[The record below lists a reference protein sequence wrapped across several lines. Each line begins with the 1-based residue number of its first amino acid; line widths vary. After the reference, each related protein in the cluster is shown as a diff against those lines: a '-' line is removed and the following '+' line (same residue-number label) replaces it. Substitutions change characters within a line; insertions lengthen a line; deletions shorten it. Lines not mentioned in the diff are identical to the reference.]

1 MHILITGATGF
12 IGQKLLKRLTN
23 QHHKVAIHS
32 RKKLHE
38 VDTNVRVFSGE
49 LNQFQKEII
58 AFSPEYVFHLAG
70 SSIYPKNAEEEVEL
84 WSANVL
90 YGNTLLS
97 ILKEIPGLV
106 FVNFT
111 TSLAYDGTE
120 LYPFNYYALTKAN
133 FVQSL
138 YYFTRYYNF
147 RVFNLILYTIYGKG
161 DKTKRALNY
170 ILDSLDASEPIS
182 MSPGEQVMD
191 FIHVEDV
198 IGLCLQLLEN
208 KPNKKIEE
216 IHVGTGRGI
225 TLKES
230 ARCIELLSKQKTNI
244 EFGAIPYRKEEKMVN
259 IAPIDNNRFW
269 KSTLSFE
276 NGIEFLLLNSNE

>member
-1 MHILITGATGF
+1 MRILITGATGF
-12 IGQKLLKRLTN
+12 IGQKLLKRLTD
-23 QHHKVAIHS
+23 QHHTLAIHV
-32 RKKLHE
+32 RKQLHE
-38 VDTNVRVFSGE
+38 VDSNVLVFSGE

-58 AFSPEYVFHLAG
+58 DFSPEYVFHLAG
-70 SSIYPKNAEEEVEL
+70 CSVYPKNANEEVEL

-97 ILKEIPGLV
+97 IIKETPGLV

-120 LYPFNYYALTKAN
+120 LKPFSYYALTKAN

-138 YYFTRYYNF
+138 HYFTHYDNV
-147 RVFNLILYTIYGKG
+147 RVFNLILYTVYGEG
-161 DKTKRALNY
+161 DNTKRVLNY
-170 ILDSLDASEPIS
+170 ILDSLDAIEPIS
-182 MSPGEQVMD
+182 MSPGEQIMD
-191 FIHVEDV
+191 FIHVDDV

-225 TLKES
+225 TLKE
-230 ARCIELLSKQKTNI
+230 AAKLIELLSKYKTNI
-244 EFGAIPYRKEEKMVN
+244 EFGAIPYRREEKMVN
-259 IAPIDNNRFW
+259 VALIENNRFW
-269 KSTLSFE
+269 KSTIPFE
-276 NGIEFLLLNSNE
+276 KGIELILLYSNK

>member
-1 MHILITGATGF
+1 MRILITGATGF
-12 IGQKLLKRLTN
+12 IGQKLLKRLTD
-23 QHHKVAIHS
+23 QHHTLAIHA
-32 RKKLHE
+32 RKQLQE
-38 VDTNVRVFSGE
+38 VDSNVLVFTGA

-58 AFSPEYVFHLAG
+58 VFSPEYVFHLAG

-97 ILKEIPGLV
+97 ILKELPGLV

-120 LYPFNYYALTKAN
+120 LYPFSYYALTKAN

-138 YYFTRYYNF
+138 HYFTRFCNF

-182 MSPGEQVMD
+182 MSPGEQIMD
-191 FIHVEDV
+191 FIHVDDV
-198 IGLCLQLLEN
+198 IGLCLLLLEN
-208 KPNKKIEE
+208 KPNKKMEE
-216 IHVGTGRGI
+216 IHVGTGRGT
-225 TLKES
+225 TLKQAAQLIAS
-230 ARCIELLSKQKTNI
+230 LSYRKANI
-244 EFGAIPYRKEEKMVN
+244 HFGSIPYRKEEKMVN
-259 IAPIDNNRFW
+259 IAPISQNRFW
-269 KSTLSFE
+269 KSSVEIETGFLSL
-276 NGIEFLLLNSNE
+276 I

>member
-1 MHILITGATGF
+1 MKILITGSSGF
-12 IGQKLLKRLTN
+12 IGQKLLKRLTD
-23 QHHKVAIHS
+23 QHHKVAIHA
-32 RKKLHE
+32 RKQLHE
-38 VDTNVRVFSGE
+38 VDSNVQVFTGA
-49 LNQFQKEII
+49 LNHFQKEII
-58 AFSPEYVFHLAG
+58 AFLPEYVFHLAG

-120 LYPFNYYALTKAN
+120 LHPFSYYALTKAN

-138 YYFTRYYNF
+138 HYFTRYYNL
-147 RVFNLILYTIYGKG
+147 RVFNLILYTVYGKG

-182 MSPGEQVMD
+182 MSPGEQLMD
-191 FIHVEDV
+191 FIHVDDV
-198 IGLCLQLLEN
+198 IGLCLLLLEN
-208 KPNKKIEE
+208 KPHKKIEE
-216 IHVGTGRGI
+216 IHVGTGRGT
-225 TLKES
+225 TLKQAAQLIAS
-230 ARCIELLSKQKTNI
+230 LSHQKANI
-244 EFGAIPYRKEEKMVN
+244 HFGSIPYRKEEKLVN
-259 IAPIDNNRFW
+259 IAPISQNRFW
-269 KSTLSFE
+269 NSSVEIETGFLS
-276 NGIEFLLLNSNE
+276 LL

>member
-1 MHILITGATGF
+1 MRILITGATGF
-12 IGQKLLKRLTN
+12 IGQKLLKRLSN
-23 QHHKVAIHS
+23 QHHTLAIHA
-32 RKKLHE
+32 RKQLQE
-38 VDTNVRVFSGE
+38 VDSNVQVFTGT
-49 LNQFQKEII
+49 LNHFQKEII

-70 SSIYPKNAEEEVEL
+70 SSIYPKNAEEEGEL

-97 ILKEIPGLV
+97 ILNEIPGLV

-120 LYPFNYYALTKAN
+120 LYPFSYYALTKAN

-138 YYFTRYYNF
+138 QYFTRYYNVH
-147 RVFNLILYTIYGKG
+147 VFNLILYTVYGEG
-161 DKTKRALNY
+161 DNTKRALNY

-191 FIHVEDV
+191 FIHVDDV

-208 KPNKKIEE
+208 KPHKKIEE

-225 TLKES
+225 TLKE
-230 ARCIELLSKQKTNI
+230 AAKMIELLSKDITNI
-244 EFGAIPYRKEEKMVN
+244 EFGAIPYRKEEKIVN
-259 IAPIDNNRFW
+259 VALIENNRFW
-269 KSTLSFE
+269 KSTIPFE
-276 NGIEFLLLNSNE
+276 KGIESLILTSNK

>member
-1 MHILITGATGF
+1 MRILITGATGF
-12 IGQKLLKRLTN
+12 IGQKLLKRLTD
-23 QHHKVAIHS
+23 QYHTVAIHS
-32 RKKLHE
+32 RKQLQE
-38 VDTNVRVFSGE
+38 VDTNVRVFSGA

-70 SSIYPKNAEEEVEL
+70 SSSYPKNAEEEVEL

-120 LYPFNYYALTKAN
+120 LYPFSYYALTKAN

-138 YYFTRYYNF
+138 HYFTRYYNF

-170 ILDSLDASEPIS
+170 ILDSLDASEPIT
-182 MSPGEQVMD
+182 MSPGEQIMD
-191 FIHVEDV
+191 FIHVDDV

-208 KPNKKIEE
+208 KPHKKIEE
-216 IHVGTGRGI
+216 IHVGTGRGT
-225 TLKES
+225 TLKQAAQLIAS
-230 ARCIELLSKQKTNI
+230 LSHQKANI
-244 EFGAIPYRKEEKMVN
+244 HFGSIPYRKEEKMVN
-259 IAPIDNNRFW
+259 IAPISQNRFW
-269 KSTLSFE
+269 KSSVEIETGFLSL
-276 NGIEFLLLNSNE
+276 I

>member
-1 MHILITGATGF
+1 MRILITGATGF
-12 IGQKLLKRLTN
+12 IGQKLLKQLN
-23 QHHKVAIHS
+23 DQHHTLAIHS
-32 RKKLHE
+32 LKQLHE
-38 VDTNVRVFSGE
+38 VDSNVIVFTGE

-97 ILKEIPGLV
+97 IIKEIPGLV

-120 LYPFNYYALTKAN
+120 LYPFSYYALTKAN
-133 FVQSL
+133 FIQSL
-138 YYFTRYYNF
+138 NYYARFHSLF
-147 RVFNLILYTIYGKG
+147 VFNLILYTVYGKG

-182 MSPGEQVMD
+182 MSSGEQLMD

-198 IGLCLQLLEN
+198 IGLCLLLLEH
-208 KPNKKIEE
+208 KPNEKMEE
-216 IHVGTGRGI
+216 IHVGTGRGT
-225 TLKES
+225 TLKQAAQLIAS
-230 ARCIELLSKQKTNI
+230 LGHQKANI
-244 EFGAIPYRKEEKMVN
+244 HFGSIPYRKEEKMVN
-259 IAPIDNNRFW
+259 IAPISQNRFW
-269 KSTLSFE
+269 KSSVEIETGFLTL
-276 NGIEFLLLNSNE
+276 I

>member
-1 MHILITGATGF
+1 MRILITGATGF
-12 IGQKLLKRLTN
+12 IGQKLLKRLTD
-23 QHHKVAIHS
+23 QHHKVAIHA
-32 RKKLHE
+32 RKQLHE
-38 VDTNVRVFSGE
+38 VDSIVLVYTGA
-49 LNQFQKEII
+49 LNHFQKEIS

-97 ILKEIPGLV
+97 IVKEIPGLV

-120 LYPFNYYALTKAN
+120 LYPFSYYALTKAN

-138 YYFTRYYNF
+138 HYFTRYYNF

-170 ILDSLDASEPIS
+170 ILDSLDASEPMT
-182 MSPGEQVMD
+182 MSPGEQIMD
-191 FIHVEDV
+191 FIHVDEV

-208 KPNKKIEE
+208 KPYKKIEE
-216 IHVGTGRGI
+216 IHVGTGRGT
-225 TLKES
+225 TLKQAAQLIAS
-230 ARCIELLSKQKTNI
+230 LSHQKANI
-244 EFGAIPYRKEEKMVN
+244 HFGSIPYRKEEKMVN
-259 IAPIDNNRFW
+259 IAPISQNRFC
-269 KSTLSFE
+269 KSSVEIETGFLSL
-276 NGIEFLLLNSNE
+276 I

>member
-1 MHILITGATGF
+1 MRILITGATGF
-12 IGQKLLKRLTN
+12 IGQKLLKRLTD
-23 QHHKVAIHS
+23 QHHSVAIHA
-32 RKKLHE
+32 RKQLKE
-38 VDTNVRVFSGE
+38 VDSNVLVFTGI

-70 SSIYPKNAEEEVEL
+70 SSIYPENAKEEDEL

-120 LYPFNYYALTKAN
+120 LYPFSYYALTKAN

-138 YYFTRYYNF
+138 HYFTRYYNF

-182 MSPGEQVMD
+182 MSPGEQIMD
-191 FIHVEDV
+191 FIHVDDV
-198 IGLCLQLLEN
+198 IGLCLLLLEN
-208 KPNKKIEE
+208 KPHKKIEE
-216 IHVGTGRGI
+216 IHVGTGRGT
-225 TLKES
+225 TLRQAAQLIAS
-230 ARCIELLSKQKTNI
+230 LSHQKANI
-244 EFGAIPYRKEEKMVN
+244 HFGSIPYRKEEKMVN
-259 IAPIDNNRFW
+259 IAPISQNRFW
-269 KSTLSFE
+269 NSSVEIETGFLSL
-276 NGIEFLLLNSNE
+276 I

>member
-1 MHILITGATGF
+1 MRILITGATGF
-12 IGQKLLKRLTN
+12 IGQKLLKRLTD
-23 QHHKVAIHS
+23 QYHTVAIHA
-32 RKKLHE
+32 RKQLHK

-84 WSANVL
+84 WFANVL

-111 TSLAYDGTE
+111 TSLAYDGTTIS
-120 LYPFNYYALTKAN
+120 PSSFYALTKAN

-138 YYFTRYYNF
+138 HYFTRYYNL

-170 ILDSLDASEPIS
+170 ILDSLDASELIS

-191 FIHVEDV
+191 FIHVDDV

-208 KPNKKIEE
+208 KPDKKVEE
-216 IHVGTGRGI
+216 IHVGTGRGT
-225 TLKES
+225 TLKQAAQLIAS
-230 ARCIELLSKQKTNI
+230 LSHQKANI
-244 EFGAIPYRKEEKMVN
+244 HFGSIPYRKEEKMVN
-259 IAPIDNNRFW
+259 IAPISQNRFW
-269 KSTLSFE
+269 NSSVEIETGFLSL
-276 NGIEFLLLNSNE
+276 I

>member
-1 MHILITGATGF
+1 MRILITGATGF
-12 IGQKLLKRLTN
+12 IGQKLLKRLTD
-23 QHHKVAIHS
+23 QHHKVAIHA
-32 RKKLHE
+32 RKQLHE
-38 VDTNVRVFSGE
+38 VDSNVLVYIGA
-49 LNQFQKEII
+49 LNHFQKEII

-120 LYPFNYYALTKAN
+120 LYPFSYYALTKAN

-138 YYFTRYYNF
+138 HYFTRYYNF

-170 ILDSLDASEPIS
+170 ILDSLVASKPIS
-182 MSPGEQVMD
+182 MSPGEQLMD
-191 FIHVEDV
+191 FIHVDDV
-198 IGLCLQLLEN
+198 IELCLQLLEN
-208 KPNKKIEE
+208 KPHKKIEE
-216 IHVGTGRGI
+216 IHVGTGRGT
-225 TLKES
+225 TLKQAAQLIAS
-230 ARCIELLSKQKTNI
+230 LSHQKANI
-244 EFGAIPYRKEEKMVN
+244 HFGSIPYRKEEKMVN
-259 IAPIDNNRFW
+259 IAPISQNRFW
-269 KSTLSFE
+269 NSSVEIETGFLSL
-276 NGIEFLLLNSNE
+276 I

>member
-1 MHILITGATGF
+1 MRILITGATGF
-12 IGQKLLKRLTN
+12 IGQKLLKRLTD
-23 QHHKVAIHS
+23 QHHSVAIHA
-32 RKKLHE
+32 RKQLQE
-38 VDTNVRVFSGE
+38 VDSNVLVFTGA
-49 LNQFQKEII
+49 LNQLQKEII

-70 SSIYPKNAEEEVEL
+70 SSIYPKNAKEEVEL

-97 ILKEIPGLV
+97 IIKEIPGLV

-120 LYPFNYYALTKAN
+120 LYPFSYYALTKAN

-138 YYFTRYYNF
+138 HYFTRFSNF

-182 MSPGEQVMD
+182 MSPGEQIMD
-191 FIHVEDV
+191 FIHVDDV

-208 KPNKKIEE
+208 KPNKKMEE
-216 IHVGTGRGI
+216 IHVGTGRGTTI
-225 TLKES
+225 KEAAQLIAS
-230 ARCIELLSKQKTNI
+230 LSNRKANI
-244 EFGAIPYRKEEKMVN
+244 HFGAIPYRKEEKMEN
-259 IAPIDNNRFW
+259 IAPISQNRFW
-269 KSTLSFE
+269 NSSVEIETGFLSL
-276 NGIEFLLLNSNE
+276 I

>member
-1 MHILITGATGF
+1 MRILVTGATGF
-12 IGQKLLKRLTN
+12 IGKYLLKRLTF
-23 QHHKVAIHS
+23 QLHTVAIHS
-32 RKKLHE
+32 RKQLHE
-38 VDTNVRVFSGE
+38 VDSNVLVFTGA

-97 ILKEIPGLV
+97 IIKEIPGLV

-111 TSLAYDGTE
+111 TSLAYDFTE
-120 LYPFNYYALTKAN
+120 LHPFNYYALTKAN
-133 FVQSL
+133 FIQSL
-138 YYFTRYYNF
+138 NYYARFHSLF
-147 RVFNLILYTIYGKG
+147 VFNLILYTVYGKG

-182 MSPGEQVMD
+182 MSPGEQLMD

-208 KPNKKIEE
+208 KPNEKIEE
-216 IHVGTGRGI
+216 IHVGTGRGT
-225 TLKES
+225 TLKQS
-230 ARCIELLSKQKTNI
+230 AQLIEFLSKQKTNI
-244 EFGAIPYRKEEKMVN
+244 EFAAIPYRKEEKMVN
-259 IAPIDNNRFW
+259 IAPIENNRFW
-269 KSTLSFE
+269 KSTISFE
-276 NGIEFLLLNSNE
+276 KGIESILLNSNK

>member
-1 MHILITGATGF
+1 MRILITGATGF
-12 IGQKLLKRLTN
+12 IGQQLLKRLTD
-23 QHHKVAIHS
+23 QHHTLVIHA
-32 RKKLHE
+32 RKQLHE

-120 LYPFNYYALTKAN
+120 LYPFSYYALTKAN

-138 YYFTRYYNF
+138 HYFTRYYNL

-170 ILDSLDASEPIS
+170 ILDSLDASERIS

-191 FIHVEDV
+191 FIHVDDV
-198 IGLCLQLLEN
+198 VGLCLQLLEN
-208 KPNKKIEE
+208 KPNKKMEE
-216 IHVGTGRGI
+216 IHVGTGRGT
-225 TLKES
+225 TLKQAAKLIAS
-230 ARCIELLSKQKTNI
+230 LSHQKANI
-244 EFGAIPYRKEEKMVN
+244 HFGSIPYRKEEKMVN
-259 IAPIDNNRFW
+259 IAPISQNRFW
-269 KSTLSFE
+269 NSSVEIETGFLSL
-276 NGIEFLLLNSNE
+276 I

>member
-1 MHILITGATGF
+1 MRILITGATGF
-12 IGQKLLKRLTN
+12 IGQKLLKRLTD
-23 QHHKVAIHS
+23 QHHTVAIHS
-32 RKKLHE
+32 RKQPHE
-38 VDTNVRVFSGE
+38 VDSDVLLFTGE

-58 AFSPEYVFHLAG
+58 AFLPEYVFHLAG

-90 YGNTLLS
+90 YGNALLR

-120 LYPFNYYALTKAN
+120 LYPFSYYALTKAN

-138 YYFTRYYNF
+138 QYYTRYYNF

-182 MSPGEQVMD
+182 MSPGEQLMD
-191 FIHVEDV
+191 FIHVDDV
-198 IGLCLQLLEN
+198 VGLCIQLLEHS
-208 KPNKKIEE
+208 PNKKMEE
-216 IHVGTGRGI
+216 IHVGTGRGT
-225 TLKES
+225 TLKQ
-230 ARCIELLSKQKTNI
+230 AAQLIALLSHQKANI
-244 EFGAIPYRKEEKMVN
+244 HFGSIPYRSEEKMVN
-259 IAPIDNNRFW
+259 IAPISQNRFW
-269 KSTLSFE
+269 KSSVEIETGFLSL
-276 NGIEFLLLNSNE
+276 I

>member
-1 MHILITGATGF
+1 MRVFITGATGF
-12 IGQKLLKRLTN
+12 IGQQLLKRLTD
-23 QHHKVAIHS
+23 QHHTLAIHV
-32 RKKLHE
+32 RKQLHE
-38 VDTNVRVFSGE
+38 VDSNVLVFTGE
-49 LNQFQKEII
+49 LKHLQKEII

-70 SSIYPKNAEEEVEL
+70 SSIYSKNAEEEVEL

-97 ILKEIPGLV
+97 IIKEIPGLV

-120 LYPFNYYALTKAN
+120 LYPFSYYALTKAN

-138 YYFTRYYNF
+138 HYFTRYYNI

-170 ILDSLDASEPIS
+170 ILDSLDASEPIT
-182 MSPGEQVMD
+182 MSPGEQIMD
-191 FIHVEDV
+191 FIHVDDV

-208 KPNKKIEE
+208 KPNEKIEE
-216 IHVGTGRGI
+216 IHVGTGRGTTI
-225 TLKES
+225 KEAAQLIAS
-230 ARCIELLSKQKTNI
+230 LSQRKANI
-244 EFGAIPYRKEEKMVN
+244 HFGSIPYRKEEKMVN
-259 IAPIDNNRFW
+259 IAPISQNRFW
-269 KSTLSFE
+269 NSSVEIETGFLSL
-276 NGIEFLLLNSNE
+276 I